1 MKKIFLLLA
10 FCLGVLMVYAQKFEA
25 VPLNEQGDEYE
36 VRIKNF
42 GKLYKNTFTEEEWA
56 QPDSLKSGVRG
67 VWRKACAERLLT
79 PELKAVLQQVA
90 TLTGGGFWVRFYVD
104 ETGKPITVTFL
115 MSATVYVNLSTKLL
129 REIYN
134 LAMKEKLDPS
144 AYLFAE
150 GDTYAID
157 AVELMSRLVEKEN
170 KKP

>member
-1 MKKIFLLLA
+1 MRKIFLLLSIC
-10 FCLGVLMVYAQKFEA
+10 FGVSIVYAQKFEA
-25 VPLNEQGDEYE
+25 RMLDEQGDEYE
-36 VRIKNF
+36 VRLKNF
-42 GKLYKNTFTEEEWA
+42 DKLYKDIFIEEKWA
-56 QPDSLKSGVRG
+56 QPDSLKSSVRG
-67 VWRKACAERLLT
+67 TWRNVCAERLLT
-79 PELKAVLQQVA
+79 EDLKIKLLEVA
-90 TLTGGGFWVRFYVD
+90 AKVGGGFWVRFYVD